1 MCGEGNSY
9 PLQNSCLENPT
20 DRGDW
25 QVIVHWVAKSWTLLN
40 DIHSLT
46 REACESWTTKKA
58 ECRKMDAFKSWCWR
72 RLLRVFWIARRS
84 NQSILKEIK
93 PDYSLEGLLLKLRP
107 QNFGHL
113 MWRGDSLEMTL
124 MLGKTEGKRGRR
136 QLMMRGLD
144 SITDSM
150 DMNLSKLREPG
161 KSYGQRILMGYSPWG
176 CKSQTQLSD

>member
-58 ECRKMDAFKSWCWR
+58 ECRKM
-72 RLLRVFWIARRS
+72 
-84 NQSILKEIK
+84 
-93 PDYSLEGLLLKLRP
+93 
-107 QNFGHL
+107 
-113 MWRGDSLEMTL
+113 
-124 MLGKTEGKRGRR
+124 
-136 QLMMRGLD
+136 
-144 SITDSM
+144 
-150 DMNLSKLREPG
+150 SKLKAAASCNFLQAHGSLTRQFQRSHWACSGVCYQLVSGLQPG
-161 KSYGQRILMGYSPWG
+161 WSGVYRTQRSSTSLLCTVLYRLNHLGSLLIIHSYTQIPSPAHSRQYLLEKSVSE
-176 CKSQTQLSD
+176 